1 METYIPKGV
10 CSSKIEYEID
20 GGTIKQLK
28 FTGGCDG
35 NLKALSSLLEGMNP
49 QDAISRLKGIQCGS
63 RGTSCSDQLATAL
76 EGWLRENS

>member
-10 CSSKIEYEID
+10 CSNKIEYEVD

-35 NLKALSSLLEGMNP
+35 NLKALSSLLEGMNA
-49 QDAISRLKGIQCGS
+49 QDAVSRLKGIQCGS